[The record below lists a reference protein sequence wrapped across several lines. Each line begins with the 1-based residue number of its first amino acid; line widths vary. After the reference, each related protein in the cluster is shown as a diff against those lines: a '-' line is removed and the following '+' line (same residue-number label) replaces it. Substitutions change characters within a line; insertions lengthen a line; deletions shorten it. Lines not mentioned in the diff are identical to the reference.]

1 MAWGSSRARR
11 GIRCCLLGLT
21 PIAAAL
27 AITSDA
33 AHAENYSPP
42 TASIVVDGY
51 SGAVLQASN
60 PDALR
65 HPASL
70 TKIMTLYL
78 LFERLEAGKIRLD
91 SQLKVSEDASAQA
104 PTKLGLKPGQTIAVE
119 DAIKAIVTKSANDAA
134 VAVAENLGGDESRF
148 AKLMTQ
154 KARDL
159 GMTHTTYTNASGL
172 PDDAQITTARDQ
184 ALLGRLIQKRFPRY
198 YKYFSTESFVYR
210 GETLRNHNQLL
221 GSIEG
226 VDGIKT
232 GFTRAS
238 GFNLVTSLHRGG
250 RYIVAV
256 VMGGRSS
263 LQRDAHMR
271 ELISAQIKEPTLK
284 RAAPAIA
291 KSNRR
296 DEPRPALADA
306 PVALQGN
313 SIDPIQPTP
322 MTTTTLT
329 MTPVQSAPLAPM
341 PLLAPVAANAPQP
354 SAQVAARWL
363 PSPPPAD
370 VPMSARATTMMEKSI
385 LPLSRGGNTTSSN
398 QPRMV
403 KTISIHTRPAQSA
416 SLAPMPELVP
426 VAAPTPQPSAQV
438 ATRWVPSAPPAD
450 QSGNVVAS
458 AEPVPIAQTPL
469 AKLESKKIEAVKLA
483 GAGLELTKVAV
494 SAPVKAHA
502 HDEWLIQ
509 IGAFDHEDEAK
520 QHLGMAQLKMR
531 KELAT
536 AHPLTERVQKGDTV
550 LYRARFTGFDKET
563 ADAVCQQLRR
573 SDMDCIALKN

>member
-159 GMTHTTYTNASGL
+159 GMTRTTYTNASGL

-198 YKYFSTESFVYR
+198 YKYSVS
-210 GETLRNHNQLL
+210 LRP
-221 GSIEG
+221 
-226 VDGIKT
+226 
-232 GFTRAS
+232 F
-238 GFNLVTSLHRGG
+238 
-250 RYIVAV
+250 
-256 VMGGRSS
+256 
-263 LQRDAHMR
+263 
-271 ELISAQIKEPTLK
+271 
-284 RAAPAIA
+284 AA
-291 KSNRR
+291 
-296 DEPRPALADA
+296 
-306 PVALQGN
+306 
-313 SIDPIQPTP
+313 
-322 MTTTTLT
+322 M
-329 MTPVQSAPLAPM
+329 
-341 PLLAPVAANAPQP
+341 
-354 SAQVAARWL
+354 
-363 PSPPPAD
+363 
-370 VPMSARATTMMEKSI
+370 
-385 LPLSRGGNTTSSN
+385 
-398 QPRMV
+398 
-403 KTISIHTRPAQSA
+403 
-416 SLAPMPELVP
+416 
-426 VAAPTPQPSAQV
+426 
-438 ATRWVPSAPPAD
+438 D
-450 QSGNVVAS
+450 QS
-458 AEPVPIAQTPL
+458 Q
-469 AKLESKKIEAVKLA
+469 KLESAS
-483 GAGLELTKVAV
+483 G
-494 SAPVKAHA
+494 HA
-502 HDEWLIQ
+502 R
-509 IGAFDHEDEAK
+509 GCGR
-520 QHLGMAQLKMR
+520 LGR
-531 KELAT
+531 
-536 AHPLTERVQKGDTV
+536 
-550 LYRARFTGFDKET
+550 
-563 ADAVCQQLRR
+563 
-573 SDMDCIALKN
+573 